1 MGSPSPDPRWRA
13 RRELAR
19 ALFGLALGPLHLA
32 AFLFERGAWTREI
45 EAALLSPPP
54 APADPPAPAFPARP
68 LRILVSCGEASS
80 ETHALRLVRELRV
93 AAREGGAPPP
103 EISGLGGPALGALG
117 VELVGDPTA
126 RAAMAGQGVL
136 RDVPFYLGL
145 CEAAARA
152 FRDRRPDVF
161 APIDAPA
168 LHVPLARIAK
178 SYGVPTAHLVA
189 PQHWA
194 WGPWRA
200 AAYRGAVARALTIL
214 PWEPAW
220 FARAGVPTAHVGHPQ
235 VDLLAELG
243 EAPGAEQRT
252 ELVLL
257 PGSRAGEVRASL
269 PWMLGVAADLA
280 RAHPLLPILVAQ
292 SRDEHAPLIR
302 AELARADLAGRVR
315 LELGDLHRSLG
326 RARAALAVSGTV
338 LTDLLH
344 HRLPAVVVYPLRG
357 RARSLLARWLV
368 TCPWFASTNLLAGEE
383 VYPEHAWR
391 AGAPGPRR
399 AVVVELERALF
410 DPEARARSAAALER
424 VAQRLGPPGAVARAA
439 RHVLAV
445 AAGSAGPR
453 SADPAAALLARGGA
467 DPGAGR

>member
-1 MGSPSPDPRWRA
+1 MGSPYPDPRRRA
-13 RRELAR
+13 RLELAR

-32 AFLFERGAWTREI
+32 AFLFERGTWTREI
-45 EAALLSPPP
+45 EAALAGPPP
-54 APADPPAPAFPARP
+54 SPADPPLPALPARP
-68 LRILVSCGEASS
+68 LRIFVSCGETSS
-80 ETHALRLVRELRV
+80 EAHALRLVRELGA
-93 AAREGGAPPP
+93 AARAAGAPPP
-103 EISGLGGPALGALG
+103 ELTGLGGPALGALG

-136 RDVPFYLGL
+136 RDVPFYAAL

-161 APIDAPA
+161 APVDAPA
-168 LHVPLARIAK
+168 LHVPLARIAR

-220 FARAGVPTAHVGHPQ
+220 FGRRGVPTVHVGHPQ
-235 VDLLAELG
+235 VDLLAEL
-243 EAPGAEQRT
+243 APPPPEEERT
-252 ELVLL
+252 DLVLL
-257 PGSRAGEVRASL
+257 PGSRASEVSASL

-280 RAHPLLPILVAQ
+280 RAHPGLPIQVAQ
-292 SRDEHAPLIR
+292 SRDEHAPRIR

-357 RARSLLARWLV
+357 RARARLARWLV

-391 AGAPGPRR
+391 AGTRGPRR
-399 AVVVELERALF
+399 EATLELERALF
-410 DPEARARSAAALER
+410 DPSARARSAAALER
-424 VAQRLGPPGAVARAA
+424 AAQRLGPPGAVARAA

-445 AAGSAGPR
+445 AAGSAAPTGERPE
-453 SADPAAALLARGGA
+453 AALARAGG
-467 DPGAGR
+467 DPPGGS